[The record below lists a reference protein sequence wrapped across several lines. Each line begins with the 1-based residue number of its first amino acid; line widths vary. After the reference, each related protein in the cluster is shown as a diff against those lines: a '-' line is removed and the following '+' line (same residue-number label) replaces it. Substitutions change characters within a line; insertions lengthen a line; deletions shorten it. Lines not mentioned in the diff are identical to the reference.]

1 MGVYFRSESPAFQRK
16 KLLIQFSQCNR
27 NVLEAVEDCMPSDRG
42 SAILQVLNRFDE
54 EFAAILEENRREA
67 LPDQEREPV

>member
-1 MGVYFRSESPAFQRK
+1 
-16 KLLIQFSQCNR
+16 
-27 NVLEAVEDCMPSDRG
+27 MPSDRG